1 MCSRPFAK
9 TSKLLNSSEQITISI
24 PINIENVKVKKE
36 KKNNKLIPETKI
48 NENQVSTTSTVWP
61 ISGCEIKNKIT
72 GNIIKKLNKYL
83 K

>member
-1 MCSRPFAK
+1 MNSLKRGDRVITKSGVHAK
-9 TSKLLNSSEQITISI
+9 IIDV
-24 PINIENVKVKKE
+24 IEKVKTKNP
-36 KKNNKLIPETKI
+36 KKNNKLIPETNI

-61 ISGCEIKNKIT
+61 ISGCDIKNKIT

>member
-36 KKNNKLIPETKI
+36 KKNNKLIPDTNI